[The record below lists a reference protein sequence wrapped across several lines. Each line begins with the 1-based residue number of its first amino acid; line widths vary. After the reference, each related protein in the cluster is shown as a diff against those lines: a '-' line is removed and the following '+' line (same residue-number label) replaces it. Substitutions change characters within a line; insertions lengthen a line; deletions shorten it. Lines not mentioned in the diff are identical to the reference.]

1 MALTK
6 TGLLVAAL
14 LYTVVAPIATTLQG
28 QELKS
33 MHTVSIEARN
43 VAWELR
49 VNDIPVLSNDDDAS
63 MKMSGYPISVW
74 LITGRNTVSVRILKV
89 EHSTTDPMDP
99 KYCKVVVSGPKGEA
113 TTAPVLAQVEAKP
126 APKSGADLSSS
137 REASFSATLKHPN
150 PAWATSAKI
159 GKDAATQQL
168 ILDKFREFHG
178 LLTKK
183 DLNGVMQF
191 SAAKFKEYEQA
202 LGDPT
207 FGASQKTSF
216 QEQFASAGK
225 LLGIDVQAK
234 NGLRFEYY
242 AGDRLIS
249 INNDENRSII
259 QYYDSSDGT
268 TTQYVLY
275 FYFDGK
281 GFVLIR

>member
-1 MALTK
+1 MDASSSLLSTGMSLMRSSHATLRASMLTVCMD
-6 TGLLVAAL
+6 LSSCPWS
-14 LYTVVAPIATTLQG
+14 VVAPIATTLQG

-49 VNDIPVLSNDDDAS
+49 VNDIPVLSSDDDAS
-63 MKMSGYPISVW
+63 TKMSGYPISVW

-137 REASFSATLKHPN
+137 REASFSVTLKHPN

-178 LLTKK
+178 LLTKNC
-183 DLNGVMQF
+183 LL
-191 SAAKFKEYEQA
+191 Y
-202 LGDPT
+202 
-207 FGASQKTSF
+207 TSP
-216 QEQFASAGK
+216 S
-225 LLGIDVQAK
+225 
-234 NGLRFEYY
+234 
-242 AGDRLIS
+242 
-249 INNDENRSII
+249 
-259 QYYDSSDGT
+259 
-268 TTQYVLY
+268 
-275 FYFDGK
+275 
-281 GFVLIR
+281 